1 MHISLKWLKCV
12 LKQKWVYFIL
22 NSSKSNLI
30 FLEINNFIFFVINIL
45 FDKSNYVKFEIN
57 WLIFTFLIF

>member
-57 WLIFTFLIF
+57 WLILTFLIF